1 MDLINKQKQEEL
13 TNMIKQESD
22 LIVKNTG
29 NVKWTDIGM
38 INNTLT
44 IEGDEIHIQLA
55 FKGDDLNQVLEGKKD
70 IGNVVYAYV
79 NTNKKLEVK

>member
-1 MDLINKQKQEEL
+1 MN
-13 TNMIKQESD
+13 NHIKQEGN

-70 IGNVVYAYV
+70 IGNVVYAFV
-79 NTNKKLEVK
+79 NTNKKLGIK